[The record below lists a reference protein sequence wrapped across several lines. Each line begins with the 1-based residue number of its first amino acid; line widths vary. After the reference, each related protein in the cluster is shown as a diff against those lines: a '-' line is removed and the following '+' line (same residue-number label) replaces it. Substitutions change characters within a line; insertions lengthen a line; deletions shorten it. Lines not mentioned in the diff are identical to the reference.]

1 MQQWRLTIFFKPKGA
16 EPPSTSTS
24 KPEDDPSSST
34 ITSESAPSTSTSK
47 TQGVLPSS
55 ITKTDTLQA
64 KILWCLKVVEDHQS
78 FHSCLENNQLSQ
90 WMFPDSAIAKNFQL
104 SESKCKYMTVFGL
117 GPYVQDILRAVPTSR
132 RALIMSF
139 FKSESEVAEKAN
151 VLPLENECTIS
162 AMHDLD
168 LST

>member
-1 MQQWRLTIFFKPKGA
+1 MQSLRQHP
-16 EPPSTSTS
+16 PPSL
-24 KPEDDPSSST
+24 KILELELELEDDQSSST

-117 GPYVQDILRAVPTSR
+117 GPYVQDILRVVPTSR

-151 VLPLENECTIS
+151 GLPLENECTIS